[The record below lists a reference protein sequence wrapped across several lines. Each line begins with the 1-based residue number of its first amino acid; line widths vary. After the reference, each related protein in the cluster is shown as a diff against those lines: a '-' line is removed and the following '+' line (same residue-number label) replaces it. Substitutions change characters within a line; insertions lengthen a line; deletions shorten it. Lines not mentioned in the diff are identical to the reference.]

1 MLMPKEKP
9 QELSARQT
17 IFPRPIVQEM
27 EESYLSYAMSVII
40 SRALPDVRDGM
51 KPVQRRILYAMLNL
65 GLRHTA
71 KFRKSA
77 TVVGEV
83 LGKYHPHGDSAV
95 YETMVR
101 MAQDFSL
108 RYPLILGQG
117 NFGSMD
123 GDGAAAMRYTEAKL
137 SALAEEMLED
147 IEKETVL
154 WNENYDATRLE
165 PTYLPGKVP
174 QLLLNGTVGIAV
186 GMATNIPPHNLEEI
200 ADGIIHLIDHP
211 QANVEDLMQFIKG
224 PDFPTGGMI
233 YNRQDILNA
242 YSSGKG
248 KIITRAKADIVENKS
263 GQFQIIVSEI
273 TYQTNKA
280 TLLQKIAELV
290 KEGKIQ
296 GIKDLRDESDKEGVR
311 IVIDLKKDAY
321 PKKVLNRL
329 YSLTELQKPFHL
341 NMLALVDGLEPKI
354 LNLKSFLEHYIA
366 HRKDVVTRR
375 VRFELKKAEERAHI
389 LEGLKKALD
398 HINEIIAT
406 IKKSP
411 DKEKAHDNLRKL
423 FKFSDRQATAILEM
437 KLQTL
442 AGLERKKIE
451 DELTEKRKLIQEL
464 KDILANPKKILG
476 IIKEELQKL
485 KEKYGDQRRTKVYK
499 SAVGE
504 FSQEDLT
511 PNEET
516 IISLTEDGYIKRLSP
531 DTFRLQKRGGKGV
544 IGGTI
549 KEGDAIDKV
558 ISAMTHDNLLF
569 FTNSGKVFQTKAYE
583 IPASSRTAKGNAI
596 VNFLQ
601 MTSEDK
607 ITSILAISNKV
618 EAEYLVMATKQGKIK
633 KTALAEFSNVRR
645 NGLIAIS
652 LNQGDTLGWAG
663 LAKKEDNLL
672 IVTAKGQSIHFKN
685 SGVRAMGRNASGV
698 RSIKLR
704 QQDSVI
710 GMNVANGQDPHLEI
724 LVVTEN
730 GYGKRTPLSRYKVQ
744 SRGGSGIKTAQITPK
759 TGKVVSCHI
768 LAKNDLEGDLIASSN
783 KGQIIRTPVKSISR
797 LGRATQGV
805 RIMRLKSGEKVAAT
819 TVA

>member
-1 MLMPKEKP
+1 MPKETP
-9 QELSARQT
+9 QEIVPRQT
-17 IFPRPIVQEM
+17 IFPRAIVQEM
-27 EESYLSYAMSVII
+27 EESYLSYAMSVIV

-65 GLRHTA
+65 GLRHNA

-101 MAQDFSL
+101 MAQTFSL
-108 RYPLILGQG
+108 RYPLVLGQG

-123 GDGAAAMRYTEAKL
+123 GDSAAAMRYTEAKL

-165 PTYLPGKVP
+165 PTYLPGKIP

-186 GMATNIPPHNLEEI
+186 GMATNIPPHNLGEI
-200 ADGIIHLIDHP
+200 TDGITHLIDHP
-211 QANVEDLMQFIKG
+211 DANVEELVQFVKG

-233 YNRQDILNA
+233 YNHQDILNA
-242 YSSGKG
+242 YSSGRG
-248 KIITRAKADIVENKS
+248 KIVTRAKADIVENKA
-263 GQFQIIVSEI
+263 GMFQIIVSEM

-290 KEGKIQ
+290 KEGRLQ
-296 GIKDLRDESDKEGVR
+296 GIKDLRDESDKDGVR
-311 IVIDLKKDAY
+311 IVVDLKKDAF

-329 YSLTELQKPFHL
+329 YNLTELQKPFHL
-341 NMLALVDGLEPKI
+341 NMLALVDGIEPKI
-354 LNLKSFLEHYIA
+354 LNLKSFLEHYIL
-366 HRKDVVTRR
+366 HRQDVTTKRI
-375 VRFELKKAEERAHI
+375 RFELKKAEDRAHI

-398 HINEIIAT
+398 HISEIIAT
-406 IKKSP
+406 IRKSP
-411 DKEKAHDNLRKL
+411 DKEKAHQNLCQA

-451 DELTEKRKLIQEL
+451 DELAEKRKLIQEL
-464 KDILANPKKILG
+464 KDILSKPHRILE

-485 KEKYGDQRRTKVYK
+485 KEKYGDKRRTRVYK
-499 SAVGE
+499 GAVGE

-516 IISLTEDGYIKRLSP
+516 IISLTEDGYIKRLPP

-544 IGGTI
+544 IGSTI

-558 ISAMTHDNLLF
+558 LGAMTHDDLLF
-569 FTNSGKVFQTKAYE
+569 FTNSGKIFQTKAYE
-583 IPASSRTAKGNAI
+583 IPVSSRTAKGNAI

-601 MTSEDK
+601 MAPEDK
-607 ITSILAISNKV
+607 ITSILAISDKV
-618 EAEYLVMATKQGKIK
+618 QAEYLVMATRGGKIK
-633 KTALAEFSNVRR
+633 KTALEEFKNVRR
-645 NGLIAIS
+645 SGLIAIGLS
-652 LNQGDTLGWAG
+652 KDDSLGWAG
-663 LAKKEDNLL
+663 LAKKDDDILV
-672 IVTAKGQSIHFKN
+672 VTANGQSIRFKN
-685 SGVRAMGRNASGV
+685 SGVRAMGRGASGV
-698 RSIKLR
+698 RSIRLR
-704 QQDSVI
+704 SKDVVI
-710 GMNVANGQDPHLEI
+710 GMNIANSADEKLEL
-724 LVVTEN
+724 LVVMEN
-730 GYGKRTPLSRYKVQ
+730 GYGKRTLLSRYKVQ
-744 SRGGSGIKTAQITPK
+744 SRGGSGIKTAQITEK
-759 TGKVVSCHI
+759 TGAVVSCHI
-768 LAKNDLEGDLIASSN
+768 LAEADLESDLIASSN
-783 KGQIIRTPVKSISR
+783 KGQIIRTATKTVSQ

-805 RIMRLKSGEKVAAT
+805 RIMRLKKGEKVAAT
-819 TVA
+819 ALS